1 MTTLSPCAV
10 ALCVLIHAL
19 TARAQT
25 PMTPTTM
32 ADLESL
38 AKSHSWA
45 ELIARGTAVA
55 PTTRTAQW
63 NALIIQAADGLLET
77 PGFID
82 DVPKTVGFLT
92 TALETYP
99 LLRNDGQFMKSR
111 SQLGLK
117 AFETCFHEN
126 DDDPS
131 VCNDR
136 FKPFVS
142 ADQTNE
148 PFAFAAG
155 ALVSRNFS
163 NKSVAMPYFY
173 WALKSGK
180 SSAKCGEPAV
190 KDALV
195 ASFELDASRP
205 EVKQAQ
211 EIAFGSC
218 WPALKGDTDTIAA
231 LTSDDAHLRNSC
243 AGLLAHK
250 AVLSST
256 REIKCKTIAP

>member
-1 MTTLSPCAV
+1 MTSSVKVVPCAV
-10 ALCVLIHAL
+10 ALCVAL

-25 PMTPTTM
+25 SMTPTTM
-32 ADLESL
+32 VDLESL

-45 ELIARGTAVA
+45 ELIARGTGVP
-55 PTTRTAQW
+55 PTNRTAQW
-63 NALIIQAADGLLET
+63 NTLVIQAANGVLET
-77 PGFID
+77 PGLID
-82 DVPKTVGFLT
+82 DVPKTIGFLT

-99 LLRNDGQFMKSR
+99 FLRNDGQFMTSR
-111 SQLGLK
+111 SQLGLA
-117 AFETCFHEN
+117 AFETCFRDN

-131 VCNDR
+131 KCNDR
-136 FKPFVS
+136 FKPFIS

-180 SSAKCGEPAV
+180 LSTKCGAAAV

-195 ASFELDASRP
+195 ASFELDSSRS

-218 WPALKGDTDTIAA
+218 WPTLKGDTDTIAA

-250 AVLSST
+250 AALSST
-256 REIKCKTIAP
+256 RELKCKRIAP